1 MLRPKKLEKQENDL
15 QNMLIF
21 SKWHLIWHLI
31 WHLLLNYTTK
41 KEPKTL
47 LIQCF
52 GTL

>member
-21 SKWHLIWHLI
+21 SKWHLIWHL
-31 WHLLLNYTTK
+31 LLNYTTK